1 MRLSHKKKRS
11 RSSLFSLGVVSS
23 CVTVV
28 KKQTRKKVGKKK
40 RVSKSSARSRRYHA
54 FISKAKAMGP
64 RGQWREVLSMLDGLA
79 EDGVPLNNY
88 TYNSAMSS
96 IAKSGR

>member
-1 MRLSHKKKRS
+1 M
-11 RSSLFSLGVVSS
+11 
-23 CVTVV
+23 
-28 KKQTRKKVGKKK
+28 
-40 RVSKSSARSRRYHA
+40 ARS
-54 FISKAKAMGP
+54 MGP

-79 EDGVPLNNY
+79 EDGIPLNSY